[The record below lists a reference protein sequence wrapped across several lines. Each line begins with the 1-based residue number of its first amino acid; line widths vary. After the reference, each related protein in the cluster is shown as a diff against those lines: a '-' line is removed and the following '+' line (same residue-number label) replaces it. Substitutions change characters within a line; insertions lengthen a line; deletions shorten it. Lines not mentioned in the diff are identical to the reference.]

1 MTATDFLSGV
11 NATLHLRLANRE
23 SPAVHMVRLR
33 LHVLPSRPL
42 LGPLTAARSMMGRC
56 FQEER
61 KSRDEMGDEGEREP
75 NAPSDDAIASKRPG
89 IWCRV

>member
-1 MTATDFLSGV
+1 MAATDFLSGV
-11 NATLHLRLANRE
+11 NATLHLRLANHG

-42 LGPLTAARSMMGRC
+42 LGPFTAARSMMGRY

-61 KSRDEMGDEGEREP
+61 QSRAERGDEVAREP
-75 NAPSDDAIASKRPG
+75 TAPSDDAIASK
-89 IWCRV
+89 